1 MSIVV
6 CNCSKSFIKK
16 NKDLFRWN
24 DAPLTNGKQ
33 YELLDIINDPTN
45 YENYTYDWLIY
56 GAMPNKDNI
65 NNGIWYHIIN
75 NNGKKDL
82 YPAKLFITL
91 AELRQQQMDSVLND

>member
-6 CNCSKSFIKK
+6 CNCSKSFVKK

-33 YELLDIINDPTN
+33 YELVEVNEYYGTKYSII
-45 YENYTYDWLIY
+45 
-56 GAMPNKDNI
+56 DNS
-65 NNGIWYHIIN
+65 
-75 NNGKKDL
+75 GKVNL

-91 AELRQQQMDSVLND
+91 AELRQQQMDSVLKD